1 MTQHYTRNTTE
12 VMAYCPT
19 CNRKT
24 MHRVDDRRIG
34 PCLEHEAQGMS
45 KKQEKLNKRL
55 NELRVQPELF

>member
-1 MTQHYTRNTTE
+1 MTQHYTRSTTE

-24 MHRVDDRRIG
+24 MQRVDDRRIG

-55 NELRVQPELF
+55 NELREQPELF